1 MKSIIAMNSTINTDT
16 IRNDFEKFIVD
27 MKNKNENIN
36 EKMKELAGD
45 NKEIL
50 EILKTINNI
59 VDCKNNMDNTNSE
72 IHHPPKN

>member
-45 NKEIL
+45 NNEIL

-59 VDCKNNMDNTNSE
+59 VDCKNNMKNTPST
-72 IHHPPKN
+72 

>member
-45 NKEIL
+45 NNEIL
-50 EILKTINNI
+50 EILKTINNT
-59 VDCKNNMDNTNSE
+59 VDCKNNMKNTPST
-72 IHHPPKN
+72 

>member
-1 MKSIIAMNSTINTDT
+1 MDSTINTDT
-16 IRNDFEKFIVD
+16 LRNDFENFIVD
-27 MKNKNENIN
+27 MKNKSENIN

-59 VDCKNNMDNTNSE
+59 VDCKNNMDNTNPE
-72 IHHPPKN
+72 TYHPPRN